1 MIDIKNISHKIGN
14 TTILNNINLHI
25 PNGGITAL
33 IGANGAGKST
43 LLSLIAR
50 LQNTQSGQIWL
61 NNYNIAEADSR
72 KIAQHLAIL
81 TQDNVIHS
89 RITVQDLL
97 MFGRYPH
104 HQGKISEHDRQI
116 VEKALQRFEL
126 DQLKDRFLNELSGG
140 QRQRALIAMTFC
152 QQTQHV
158 LLDEP
163 LNNLDMFHAR
173 ELMRLLRKLTDELQL
188 TTVMV
193 VHDINMAAAY
203 ADTIVAMKNGEIIMI
218 GSPEEI
224 ITPENLKT
232 VFNLD
237 AEVLEHNGKRL
248 VVHHI

>member
-1 MIDIKNISHKIGN
+1 MIEIKNISHKIGN

-50 LQNTQSGQIWL
+50 LQNIQSGQIWL

-104 HQGKISEHDRQI
+104 HQGKISEHDRQV

-203 ADTIVAMKNGEIIMI
+203 ADTIVAMKNGEIIMT

>member
-1 MIDIKNISHKIGN
+1 MITVKDLQYKIDN
-14 TTILNNINLHI
+14 TTILKNINLTI

-33 IGANGAGKST
+33 VGANGAGKST

-50 LQNTQSGQIWL
+50 LKEIQQGEIHL
-61 NNYNIAEADSR
+61 NDYNIAHTPSR
-72 KIAQHLAIL
+72 TIAQELAIL

-89 RITVQDLL
+89 RITVRDLL

-104 HQGKISEHDRQI
+104 HQGKITLKDENI
-116 VEKALQRFEL
+116 VDEALEFFDLDHFAQRFL
-126 DQLKDRFLNELSGG
+126 SELSGG

-152 QQTQHV
+152 QQTGHV

-173 ELMRLLRKLTDELQL
+173 ELMRLLRKLTDERAL
-188 TTVMV
+188 TTIMV

-203 ADTIVAMKNGEIIMI
+203 ADTIVAMKNGEIQMI
-218 GSPEEI
+218 GSPKEI
-224 ITPENLKT
+224 ITTENLKS

-237 AEVLEHNGKRL
+237 AEVLNCQGKPL
-248 VVHHI
+248 VIHHI

>member
-1 MIDIKNISHKIGN
+1 MIEIKNLSYQIGKN
-14 TTILNNINLHI
+14 MILKDINLHI

-50 LQNTQSGQIWL
+50 LNPIQSGQIFL
-61 NNYNIAEADSR
+61 DHYDIAQTPSR
-72 KIAQHLAIL
+72 TIAQHLAIL
-81 TQDNVIHS
+81 TQDNAIHS
-89 RITVQDLL
+89 RITVKDLL

-104 HQGKISEHDRQI
+104 HQGKITEQDKHI
-116 VEKALQRFEL
+116 VNEALQRFDL
-126 DQLKDRFLNELSGG
+126 SAFADRFLSELSGG

-152 QQTQHV
+152 QQTSHI

-163 LNNLDMFHAR
+163 LNNLDMYHAR
-173 ELMRLLRKLTDELQL
+173 ELMRLLRRLTDELNL

-203 ADTIVAMKNGEIIMI
+203 ADTIIAMKNGQIAMI
-218 GSPEEI
+218 GTPKEI
-224 ITPENLKT
+224 ITSENLKQ

-237 AEVLEHNGKRL
+237 AQVLDYQGKCL
-248 VVHHI
+248 AIHHI

>member
-1 MIDIKNISHKIGN
+1 MINVRNVSHKIGHN
-14 TTILNNINLHI
+14 LILDNINLTI
-25 PNGGITAL
+25 DNGGITAL

-50 LQNTQSGQIWL
+50 LQPIQQGDIYL
-61 NNYNIAEADSR
+61 NDLDISKSPSR
-72 KIAQHLAIL
+72 TIAQHLAIL
-81 TQDNVIHS
+81 TQDNAIHS
-89 RITVQDLL
+89 RITVSDLL

-104 HQGKISEHDRQI
+104 HQGRIQDEDKEM
-116 VEKALQRFEL
+116 VEDALVRFEL
-126 DQLKDRFLNELSGG
+126 IELKDRFLSELSGG

-152 QQTQHV
+152 QQTSHI

-173 ELMRLLRKLTDELQL
+173 ELMRLLRKLTDELKL

-203 ADTIVAMKNGEIIMI
+203 ADTVVAMKEGKIAMI
-218 GSPEEI
+218 GSPEQI
-224 ITPENLKT
+224 ITEPHLKE

-237 AEVLEHNGKRL
+237 AQVLSHQGKPL

>member
-50 LQNTQSGQIWL
+50 LQNIQSGQIWL
-61 NNYNIAEADSR
+61 NNYNIAETDSR

-104 HQGKISEHDRQI
+104 HQGKISEHDRQV

-126 DQLKDRFLNELSGG
+126 AQLKDRFLNELSGG

-203 ADTIVAMKNGEIIMI
+203 ADTIVAMKNGEIIMT

>member
-50 LQNTQSGQIWL
+50 LQNIQSGQIWL

-104 HQGKISEHDRQI
+104 HQGKISEHDRQV

-163 LNNLDMFHAR
+163 LNNLDIFHAR

-203 ADTIVAMKNGEIIMI
+203 ADTIVAMKNGEIIMT

>member
-1 MIDIKNISHKIGN
+1 MIEVQNLSHKIGN
-14 TTILNNINLHI
+14 ATILNNVNLTI
-25 PNGGITAL
+25 KNAGITAL

-50 LQNTQSGQIWL
+50 LQPIQSGRIL
-61 NNYNIAEADSR
+61 LENCNLAETDSR
-72 KIAQHLAIL
+72 TIAQRLAIL

-89 RITVQDLL
+89 RITVSDLL

-104 HQGKISEHDRQI
+104 HQGRITEKDRA
-116 VEKALQRFEL
+116 VVKNALQRFDLEGL
-126 DQLKDRFLNELSGG
+126 ENRFLSELSGG

-152 QQTQHV
+152 QETNYV

-163 LNNLDMFHAR
+163 LNNLDMYHAR
-173 ELMRLLRKLTDELQL
+173 ELMRLLRQLTDELGL

-203 ADTIVAMKNGEIIMI
+203 ADTIVAMKNGEIVMQ
-218 GSPEEI
+218 GTPEEM
-224 ITPENLKT
+224 ITAENLKT

-237 AEVLEHNGKRL
+237 AEVIDYAGKPL
-248 VVHHI
+248 VIHHI

>member
-1 MIDIKNISHKIGN
+1 MIEIKNISHKIGN

-104 HQGKISEHDRQI
+104 HQGKISEHDRQV

-203 ADTIVAMKNGEIIMI
+203 ADTIVAMKNGEIIMT

>member
-1 MIDIKNISHKIGN
+1 MIEIKNISHKIGN

-61 NNYNIAEADSR
+61 NNYNIAKADSR

-104 HQGKISEHDRQI
+104 HQGKISEHDRQV

-203 ADTIVAMKNGEIIMI
+203 ADTIVAMKNGEIIMT

>member
-1 MIDIKNISHKIGN
+1 MIKVENVSHKIGQS
-14 TTILNNINLHI
+14 TILNNINLTI
-25 PNGGITAL
+25 QNGGITAL

-50 LQNTQSGQIWL
+50 LQSLQSGKITLDTL
-61 NNYNIAEADSR
+61 NLSETPSR
-72 KIAQHLAIL
+72 QIAQHLAIL

-97 MFGRYPH
+97 FFGRYPH
-104 HQGKISEHDRQI
+104 HQGRPMEEDQRIIQE
-116 VEKALQRFEL
+116 ALKRFDL
-126 DQLKDRFLNELSGG
+126 DLLAYRFLSELSGG

-152 QQTQHV
+152 QQTDHV

-173 ELMRLLRKLTDELQL
+173 ELMRLLRQLTDELAL

-203 ADTIVAMKNGEIIMI
+203 ADTIVAMKNGEIAMI
-218 GSPEEI
+218 GTPTEI
-224 ITPENLKT
+224 ITKENLKF

-237 AEVLEHNGKRL
+237 ADVLDYEGKRL

>member
-1 MIDIKNISHKIGN
+1 M
-14 TTILNNINLHI
+14 
-25 PNGGITAL
+25 
-33 IGANGAGKST
+33 
-43 LLSLIAR
+43 IAR
-50 LQNTQSGQIWL
+50 LQNIQSGQIWL

-104 HQGKISEHDRQI
+104 HQGKISEHDRQV

-163 LNNLDMFHAR
+163 LNNLDMFYAR
-173 ELMRLLRKLTDELQL
+173 ELMRLLRKLTVELQL

-203 ADTIVAMKNGEIIMI
+203 ADTIVAMKNGEIIMT

>member
-50 LQNTQSGQIWL
+50 LQNIQSGQIWL

-104 HQGKISEHDRQI
+104 HQGKISEHDRQV

>member
-1 MIDIKNISHKIGN
+1 MITIKNVCHKIGHSV
-14 TTILNNINLHI
+14 ILNNINLTI

-50 LQNTQSGQIWL
+50 LNTLQSGKIFL
-61 NNYNIAEADSR
+61 NDMDISDTPSRTIAR
-72 KIAQHLAIL
+72 HLAIL
-81 TQDNVIHS
+81 TQDNVVYS
-89 RITVQDLL
+89 RITVKDLL
-97 MFGRYPH
+97 LFGRYPH
-104 HQGKISEHDRQI
+104 HQGRVTEQDMQVVRD
-116 VEKALQRFEL
+116 ALLRFDL
-126 DQLKDRFLNELSGG
+126 LKLENRFLSELSGG

-152 QQTQHV
+152 QQTNHV

-203 ADTIVAMKNGEIIMI
+203 ADTIVAMKNGEILMS
-218 GSPEEI
+218 GTADEI
-224 ITPENLKT
+224 ITTENLQT

-237 AEVLEHNGKRL
+237 AEVLTHDGKKL

>member
-25 PNGGITAL
+25 PNGGTTAL

-50 LQNTQSGQIWL
+50 LQNIQSGQIWL

-104 HQGKISEHDRQI
+104 HQGKISEHDRQV

-163 LNNLDMFHAR
+163 LNNLDMFYAR
-173 ELMRLLRKLTDELQL
+173 ELMRLLRKLTVELQL

-203 ADTIVAMKNGEIIMI
+203 ADTIVAMKNGEIIMT

>member
-1 MIDIKNISHKIGN
+1 M
-14 TTILNNINLHI
+14 
-25 PNGGITAL
+25 
-33 IGANGAGKST
+33 
-43 LLSLIAR
+43 IAR
-50 LQNTQSGQIWL
+50 LQNIQSGQIWL

-104 HQGKISEHDRQI
+104 HQGKISEHDRQV

-203 ADTIVAMKNGEIIMI
+203 ADTIVAMKNGEIIMT

>member
-1 MIDIKNISHKIGN
+1 MIDIKNVSHKIGR
-14 TTILNNINLHI
+14 TTILNNLNLHI

-50 LQNTQSGQIWL
+50 LQRVQSGQIWL
-61 NNYNIAEADSR
+61 ENYNIAETDTR
-72 KIAQHLAIL
+72 TVAQNLAIL

-89 RITVQDLL
+89 RITVKDLL

-104 HQGKISEHDRQI
+104 HQGRITVKDTEI
-116 VEKALQRFEL
+116 VENTLQRF
-126 DQLKDRFLNELSGG
+126 DLKFFENRFLSELSGG
-140 QRQRALIAMTFC
+140 QRQRAQIAMTFC
-152 QQTQHV
+152 QQTSHV

-163 LNNLDMFHAR
+163 LNNLDMYHAR
-173 ELMRLLRKLTDELQL
+173 NLMRLLRKLTDELAL

-193 VHDINMAAAY
+193 VHDINIAAAY
-203 ADTIVAMKNGEIIMI
+203 ADTIVAMKNGEIVLA
-218 GSPEEI
+218 GTPEEVI
-224 ITPENLKT
+224 APENLKS

-237 AEVLEHNGKRL
+237 AEVLEHRGKRL

>member
-1 MIDIKNISHKIGN
+1 MITVKNIHHKIGN
-14 TTILNNINLHI
+14 TTILNNINLTI

-50 LQNTQSGQIWL
+50 LKDIQEGEIHL
-61 NNYNIAEADSR
+61 NNLNIAKTPSQKVA
-72 KIAQHLAIL
+72 KQLAIL

-89 RITVQDLL
+89 RITVKDLL

-104 HQGKISEHDRQI
+104 HQGRITQQDHNI
-116 VEKALQRFEL
+116 VEEALERFDL
-126 DQLKDRFLNELSGG
+126 VDFSHRFLNELSGG

-152 QQTQHV
+152 QQTNYI

-173 ELMRLLRKLTDELQL
+173 ELMKLLRQLTDELAL
-188 TTVMV
+188 TIVMV
-193 VHDINMAAAY
+193 VHDINIAAAY
-203 ADTIVAMKNGEIIMI
+203 ADTIVAMKNGTIEKI
-218 GSPEEI
+218 GSPQQI
-224 ITPENLKT
+224 ITNENLKA

-237 AEVLEHNGKRL
+237 ADVVEYQGKPL
-248 VVHHI
+248 VIHHI